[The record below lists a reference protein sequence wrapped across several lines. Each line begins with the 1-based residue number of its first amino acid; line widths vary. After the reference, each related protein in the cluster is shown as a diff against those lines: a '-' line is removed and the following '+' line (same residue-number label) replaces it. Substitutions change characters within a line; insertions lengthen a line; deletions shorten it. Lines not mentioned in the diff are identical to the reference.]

1 MLRTNQYHLFVL
13 QLVCH
18 QFAAVFCSGIGHKV
32 HFINPVSNIVYIM
45 KMCGGE
51 DPSEVVRF
59 VNSIFSVYILL
70 SYFFSLLV
78 QSLKLN
84 MSDVPRFVYGGLIH
98 IMYDFNVVTMLESP

>member
-1 MLRTNQYHLFVL
+1 M
-13 QLVCH
+13 
-18 QFAAVFCSGIGHKV
+18 

-98 IMYDFNVVTMLESP
+98 ITYDFNVVTMLESP